1 MSREKWTLQRWTSRA
16 LIFLRNRLWA
26 RRGAGLQGKADAAE
40 QRQAGRTQ
48 ADTGNAGASRDTS
61 AQRAPLTADHWHATQ
76 AHNTLK
82 RHTTHSKVGFSRR
95 VPPAGET
102 RRPAS
107 HLSPGRWTGKS
118 SAWGPDINSGAH
130 LSPASSP
137 SGQQIMFFAPLTRAK
152 GYLAQI

>member
-26 RRGAGLQGKADAAE
+26 RQGDGAAGEGGAAE

-48 ADTGNAGASRDTS
+48 AGTGNTGASRDTS
-61 AQRAPLTADHWHATQ
+61 AQRAPLTADQWHATQ

-82 RHTTHSKVGFSRR
+82 RHATHSKAGSSRLQQAGPSR
-95 VPPAGET
+95 HGALPAICHLGDGQASQVFGGLILTAGHTCRPPPA
-102 RRPAS
+102 RR
-107 HLSPGRWTGKS
+107 
-118 SAWGPDINSGAH
+118 
-130 LSPASSP
+130 
-137 SGQQIMFFAPLTRAK
+137 QIMFFAPLTRLK